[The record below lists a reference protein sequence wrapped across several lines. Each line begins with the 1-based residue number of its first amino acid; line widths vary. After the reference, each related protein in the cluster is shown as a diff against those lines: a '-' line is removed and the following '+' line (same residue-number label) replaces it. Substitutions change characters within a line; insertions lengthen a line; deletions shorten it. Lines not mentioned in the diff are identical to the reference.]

1 MHFARILIAG
11 TAVWAC
17 VGCGNQADDGLSGA
31 SECLQTGEELLIQHR
46 TPLPDV
52 TRDTRMLGLAV
63 NEESVAALAYELT
76 GSKGATCIARL
87 VTLDR
92 SALHDRTT
100 IVTDSYT
107 FEVACD
113 QPLVDLA
120 WDGAR
125 WVALGTCGD
134 GVRQAVVALEPDS
147 DGVIVPAE
155 IVCLESRHTGLEVD
169 GASMFLLDSSG
180 LVSRLSYPDGLSE
193 GEATSAGD
201 RNVTPAY
208 GLGRQNGI
216 SWLGRDAFEASMT
229 NHLTRVASSGAV
241 CTYPVELDTG
251 VRAELPAAYGS
262 EVWVIDAQSVNGKP
276 NVELLWLQDGGE

>member
-1 MHFARILIAG
+1 MLVAG

-17 VGCGNQADDGLSGA
+17 VGCGNQADEGLSGA

-52 TRDTRMLGLAV
+52 TRDTRMLGLSV

-76 GSKGATCIARL
+76 GSAGATCIAKL
-87 VTLDR
+87 ITLDR

-100 IVTDSYT
+100 TVTDSHA

-113 QPLVDLA
+113 RPLVDLA

-125 WVALGTCGD
+125 WLTLGTCSD
-134 GVRQAVVALEPDS
+134 GARQAVMALEPDAE
-147 DGVIVPAE
+147 GAITPEE
-155 IVCLESRHTGLEVD
+155 IVCLESRHTGLEVE

-180 LVSRLSYPDGLSE
+180 LVSRLSYPDGMAD

-201 RNVTPAY
+201 RNVRPAH
-208 GLGRQNGI
+208 GLGRQSGI

-229 NHLTRVASSGAV
+229 NHLTRIAPSGAV

-251 VRAELPAAYGS
+251 VRAELPAAYGT
-262 EVWVIDAQSVNGKP
+262 EVWVIDAQSVKGQA
-276 NVELLWLQDGGE
+276 NVDLLWFQDGGE